1 MKTKIFLSIILS
13 GLLTSCVS
21 YIDLT
26 KQVWAKIPKSKR
38 SQIQFYNSTDV
49 NFSYEKSIEDS
60 MDVVKGKLIFIDKDQ
75 IKLRRLSA
83 HTPGV
88 FHQKT
93 NDYTSGVIFVQFD
106 NKLNEGI
113 PFSIRDESNVFTL
126 ADYFVFEKKEYKSS
140 SSGVII
146 QARKKDLYKLE
157 HSDDTYQGIKIG
169 K

>member
-1 MKTKIFLSIILS
+1 MKTKIFLYTIVSV
-13 GLLTSCVS
+13 LLTSCAS

-49 NFSYEKSIEDS
+49 NFTYQKSIEDS

-75 IKLRRLSA
+75 LKLRRLPA

-93 NDYTSGVIFVQFD
+93 NDFSGVIFVQFD

-113 PFSIRDESNVFTL
+113 PFSTRDEGNVFVL
-126 ADYFVFEKKEYKSS
+126 DDYFVFEKKEYKSS

-146 QARKKDLYKLE
+146 QVRKKDLYKIE
-157 HSDDTYQGIKIG
+157 HSDDTYQGIKIR
-169 K
+169 